1 LCPVSLP
8 EKEPTRTPRPAPP
21 GGSSRVTAYDL
32 RDPEAG
38 AQASTDLDAWGRQWT
53 EIYILD
59 NDHVAIEF
67 KARGALEAAS

>member
-1 LCPVSLP
+1 VILP
-8 EKEPTRTPRPAPP
+8 EAGPRHTD
-21 GGSSRVTAYDL
+21 RVEVYDL
-32 RDPEAG
+32 RDADTC
-38 AQASTDLDAWGRQWT
+38 ARARTDLDAWGRQWT